1 MLKQRTLKSL
11 IRATG
16 VGLHSGLKVAMTLR
30 PAAPDTG
37 IVFRRVDLPEPVD
50 LRADAFGVGD
60 TRLASCLE
68 RDGVKVGTVEHLMS
82 AFAGLGIDNAYVDV
96 DAPELPIMDGS
107 AGPFVF
113 LIQSAGIE
121 EQPAAKKFVRVK
133 SPIEVR
139 DGDKWARLDPYEG
152 FRLSFSIVF
161 QHPLMEKSGT
171 TATVDFAE
179 NSYVRDVA
187 RARTFGF
194 SQEVEMLQEAGL
206 ALGGSLD
213 NAIVMD
219 EYRMLNPDGLRLSD
233 EFVKHKLLDAVGDL
247 YLLGH
252 PLLAAFSAHKSG
264 HALNNKLLRALLAE
278 RTAWEMVSF
287 DEAAGVPPTVARL
300 FEPQPA

>member
-1 MLKQRTLKSL
+1 
-11 IRATG
+11 
-16 VGLHSGLKVAMTLR
+16 
-30 PAAPDTG
+30 
-37 IVFRRVDLPEPVD
+37 
-50 LRADAFGVGD
+50 
-60 TRLASCLE
+60 
-68 RDGVKVGTVEHLMS
+68 
-82 AFAGLGIDNAYVDV
+82 
-96 DAPELPIMDGS
+96 
-107 AGPFVF
+107 
-113 LIQSAGIE
+113 
-121 EQPAAKKFVRVK
+121 
-133 SPIEVR
+133 
-139 DGDKWARLDPYEG
+139 RLDPYEG

-171 TATVDFAE
+171 SATVDFAE

>member
-1 MLKQRTLKSL
+1 
-11 IRATG
+11 
-16 VGLHSGLKVAMTLR
+16 
-30 PAAPDTG
+30 
-37 IVFRRVDLPEPVD
+37 VD

-133 SPIEVR
+133 NPIEVR

-171 TATVDFAE
+171 SATVDFAE

-219 EYRMLNPDGLRLSD
+219 EYRILNPDGLRLSD